1 MTLWSNLWYIMEGQP
16 RSERSW
22 LMVGHV
28 SLSRGAH
35 RAGGGLSRW
44 GRCRTLAQEGLD
56 GFPRLP
62 AAWAALPPATCHLT
76 GHLRKPEKALTEL
89 VGRTSLQSG
98 TAAWPTPR
106 APEGASP
113 VVSSGFS
120 SLMRSLS
127 ASPHVWFCFS
137 FQFNSHFADF
147 PPARAVGPTK

>member
-1 MTLWSNLWYIMEGQP
+1 MSPFLEGHTVLEEAFP
-16 RSERSW
+16 GRAAAEPW
-22 LMVGHV
+22 LRRGSMAFPG
-28 SLSRGAH
+28 SRPLG
-35 RAGGGLSRW
+35 
-44 GRCRTLAQEGLD
+44 
-56 GFPRLP
+56 
-62 AAWAALPPATCHLT
+62 AALPPATCHFT

-106 APEGASP
+106 VPEGASP